1 MSDRPFLIAL
11 DNLTRDSMEEN
22 PPAEEKAL
30 GNPRRIISGREM
42 KSWSRSFYSGDII
55 SLVVDLEPAKIEI
68 EDVGYDEFIHVLDGT
83 LILTDKEGHAQ
94 QFEAGDFL
102 VMPKGFCGTWETLGS
117 YRELAVIEAKTF
129 AEEAAKP

>member
-22 PPAEEKAL
+22 PPAEEKAV
-30 GNPRRIISGREM
+30 GNPRRIISGEL

-102 VMPKGFCGTWETLGS
+102 VMPKGFSGTWETLGS